1 MTLPAFHKDHQNW
14 VSPMR
19 KVTLTL
25 LTLGVVFTQS
35 ALAERLAITATIAN
49 IRSGPGSTFDIIWNV
64 QQYYPF
70 EVIKKEGA
78 WYQFRDFE
86 GDTGWVHDSLTD
98 NIQAVITSKPQCNVR
113 KGPGTENEILF
124 SVGSGVP
131 FKVLERKGNW
141 IHILHA
147 DGDQGWI
154 HDSLVW

>member
-1 MTLPAFHKDHQNW
+1 MALTATHIDHRPW
-14 VSPMR
+14 MSPMR
-19 KVTLTL
+19 YGTLMVL
-25 LTLGVVFTQS
+25 AFWVVFTQS

-49 IRSGPGSTFDIIWNV
+49 IRSGPGSTYDILWNV

-70 EVIKKEGA
+70 EVIKKKGA

-86 GDTGWVHDSLTD
+86 GDTGWVHDSLTGK
-98 NIQAVITSKPQCNVR
+98 IPCVITTKPQCNVR
-113 KGPGTENEILF
+113 KGPGTEYEILF

-131 FKVLERKGNW
+131 FKVLEQKGNW
-141 IHILHA
+141 FHILHA

>member
-1 MTLPAFHKDHQNW
+1 MALTASHIDHRQW
-14 VSPMR
+14 MSPMR
-19 KVTLTL
+19 NVTLTL
-25 LTLGVVFTQS
+25 LAFGVVFTQS

-49 IRSGPGSTFDIIWNV
+49 IRSGPGSNYDILWNV
-64 QQYYPF
+64 QQNYPF

-98 NIQAVITSKPQCNVR
+98 KIQAVITTKPQCNVR

-131 FKVLERKGNW
+131 FKVLARKGNW

>member
-1 MTLPAFHKDHQNW
+1 MKN
-14 VSPMR
+14 
-19 KVTLTL
+19 VTLTL
-25 LTLGVVFTQS
+25 LAFGIVFTQS
-35 ALAERLAITATIAN
+35 ALAERLAITATLAN
-49 IRSGPGSTFDIIWNV
+49 IRSGPGSTYDIIWKV

-98 NIQAVITSKPQCNVR
+98 KIQSVITSKPQCNVR

-124 SVGSGVP
+124 SVGSGVS

>member
-1 MTLPAFHKDHQNW
+1 MKNAA
-14 VSPMR
+14 
-19 KVTLTL
+19 LTL
-25 LTLGVVFTQS
+25 LALGVVFAQS
-35 ALAERLAITATIAN
+35 ALAERLAISAAIAN
-49 IRSGPGSTFDIIWNV
+49 IRSGPGSTYEIIWKV

-98 NIQAVITSKPQCNVR
+98 KIQAVITSKSQCNVR

-131 FKVLERKGNW
+131 FKVLERKGSW
-141 IHILHA
+141 IRVLHA

>member
-1 MTLPAFHKDHQNW
+1 MKN
-14 VSPMR
+14 
-19 KVTLTL
+19 VTLTL
-25 LTLGVVFTQS
+25 LAFGIVFTQT
-35 ALAERLAITATIAN
+35 ALAERLAITATLAN
-49 IRSGPGSTFDIIWNV
+49 IRSGPGSTYDIVWKV

-86 GDTGWVHDSLTD
+86 GDTGWVHDSLTGST
-98 NIQAVITSKPQCNVR
+98 QAVITSKPQCNVR

>member
-1 MTLPAFHKDHQNW
+1 
-14 VSPMR
+14 MR
-19 KVTLTL
+19 YGTLTL
-25 LTLGVVFTQS
+25 LAFWVVFTQS

-49 IRSGPGSTFDIIWNV
+49 IRSGPGSTYDILWNV
-64 QQYYPF
+64 QKYYPF
-70 EVIKKEGA
+70 EVIKKVGD

-98 NIQAVITSKPQCNVR
+98 KIPCVITAKPQCNVR
-113 KGPGTENEILF
+113 KGPGTEYEILF

-131 FKVLERKGNW
+131 FKVLEQKGDW
-141 IHILHA
+141 IRILHA